1 MGFHCVIMA
10 AVALGVAGARADR
23 LTVATYNV
31 ENYGL
36 VDRMTP
42 DGFRSAYPKPETEKA
57 ALRAVI
63 RAIDADVLA
72 LQEIGSAE
80 ALEELRR
87 DLACEGLRYPYS
99 AYLDGPDRARHVAL
113 LSRRPW
119 IRVTPHPDLDF
130 AYLGRRERV
139 KRGLLEAAVGT
150 AAGELTVFVVHLKSH
165 LTETEADPQAAERR
179 AAEAAAVRG
188 CIGRR
193 FPPGSAARFVLLGD
207 CNDGARSPTLRRLA
221 ASGGTLIALRLP
233 ARDSRDETWTE
244 LYRREESYATLDH
257 ILVSPAL
264 RAAVR
269 GEARICDRPETG
281 AASDHRPVLATL
293 ELPGGPGAAGL
304 NRGGGAGP
312 AQGPTVTGTVTW
324 PPLP

>member
-1 MGFHCVIMA
+1 MGSHCRLLA
-10 AVALGVAGARADR
+10 AIALGLAGARADR
-23 LTVATYNV
+23 LKIATYNV

-42 DGFRSAYPKPETEKA
+42 DGFRSGYPKPEAEKT
-57 ALRAVI
+57 ALRVVI
-63 RAIDADVLA
+63 RAIAADVLA
-72 LQEIGSAE
+72 LQEIGSAG
-80 ALEELRR
+80 ALEELQR
-87 DLACEGLRYPYS
+87 DLAGEGLRYPYS

-139 KRGLLEAAVGT
+139 KRGLLEAAIGT
-150 AAGELTVFVVHLKSH
+150 AAGELTFFVVHLKSH
-165 LTETEADPQAAERR
+165 LTETDADPGAGDRR

-188 CIGRR
+188 CIRRR
-193 FPPGSAARFVLLGD
+193 FPPGSPARFVLLGD

-221 ASGGTLIALRLP
+221 ASGGTVIALRLA

-244 LYRREESYATLDH
+244 IYRREESYATLDH

-269 GEARICDRPETG
+269 GDAQICDRPETG
-281 AASDHRPVLATL
+281 VASDHRPVVATL
-293 ELPGGPGAAGL
+293 DIP
-304 NRGGGAGP
+304 
-312 AQGPTVTGTVTW
+312 
-324 PPLP
+324 